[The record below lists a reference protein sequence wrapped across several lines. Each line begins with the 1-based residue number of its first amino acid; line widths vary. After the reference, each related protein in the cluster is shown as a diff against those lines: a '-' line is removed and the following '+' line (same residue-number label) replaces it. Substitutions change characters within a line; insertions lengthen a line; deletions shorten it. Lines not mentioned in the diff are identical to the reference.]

1 LKTAVPR
8 FGGKGEEMQ
17 RRFKAAALVAVLA
30 ALSVAVAGCGKFN
43 MLQARKTI
51 KEAHVLYA
59 QQDWKRAADKYEAT
73 IKFDPNQNQAYFFL
87 GNSYENLYKPS
98 RKGDATNDGYLVKA
112 VENYKKSSQ
121 VDPDPKMR
129 TLALQ
134 YLVSAYGPDKLNDPG
149 QAEPLVQEMIKIEP
163 TETSNYYVLAK
174 MYEDAGLYD
183 QVEATLLKAKEVKPK
198 DPGVYMQL
206 ARFYND
212 LGEFEKT
219 MAAHYDRVAIEPNNP
234 EGFYTISVFFWEKV
248 NKDFR
253 LKEPQKREYLGKGM
267 EAVNKALEINPDYID
282 ALVYRGLILR
292 SQALLEKEPARQQAL
307 IREAEQIT
315 DRVNVLRKK
324 RAAGAVK

>member
-1 LKTAVPR
+1 
-8 FGGKGEEMQ
+8 MQ

-30 ALSVAVAGCGKFN
+30 ALSVAVTGCGQFN

-59 QQDWKRAADKYEAT
+59 QQDWRRAADKYVET
-73 IKFDPNQNQAYFFL
+73 VKFDPNQVQAYFFL
-87 GNSYENLYKPS
+87 GNSYDNLYKPS
-98 RKGDATNDGYLVKA
+98 RKGEPTNDGYLVKA

-134 YLVSAYGPDKLNDPG
+134 YLVAAYGPDKLNDPG

-163 TETSNYYVLAK
+163 NETQNYYVLAK

-183 QVEATLLKAKEVKPK
+183 QVEATLLKAKEMKPR

-212 LGEFEKT
+212 LGEFDKT
-219 MAAHYDRVAIEPNNP
+219 MAAHYERVAIEPNNP

-267 EAVNKALEINPDYID
+267 QAVTKALALNPDYID
-282 ALVYRGLILR
+282 ALVFKGLILR
-292 SQALLEKEPARQQAL
+292 SQALLEKEPANQQAL
-307 IREAEQIT
+307 IKEAEQIT

-324 RAAGAVK
+324 RAAGVVK

>member
-1 LKTAVPR
+1 
-8 FGGKGEEMQ
+8 MQ
-17 RRFKAAALVAVLA
+17 RRFKSTALVLGLA
-30 ALSVAVAGCGKFN
+30 ALGVAVSGCGQFN

-51 KEAHVLYA
+51 KEAHILYA
-59 QQDWKRAADKYEAT
+59 QQDWKRASERYEET
-73 IKFDPNQNQAYFFL
+73 IQFDPNQNQAYFFL
-87 GNSYENLYKPS
+87 GNSYDNLYKPS
-98 RKGDATNDGYLVKA
+98 RKGDATNDGYLTKA
-112 VENYKKSSQ
+112 VEFYKKASQ
-121 VDPDPKMR
+121 LDPDPKMR

-134 YLVSAYGPDKLNDPG
+134 YLVSAYGADKLNDPG

-174 MYEDAGLYD
+174 MYEDAGFYD
-183 QVEATLLKAKEVKPK
+183 QTEATLLRAKEVKPK

-212 LGEFEKT
+212 QGDFEKT
-219 MAAHYDRVAIEPNNP
+219 MAAHYDRVAVEPNNP
-234 EGFYTISVFFWEKV
+234 EGYYTISVFFWEKV

-253 LKEPQKREYLGKGM
+253 LKEPEKREYLAKGM
-267 EAVNKALEINPDYID
+267 EAVNKALELNPDMID

-307 IREAEQIT
+307 IREAEQIS

-324 RAAGAVK
+324 RAAGAQ